1 MMRPMPAPSEPVDYG
16 EYLRLDRLLSS
27 QAPKSAELGRPAHD
41 EMLFIVVHQAY
52 ELWFKQILHELDS
65 VIGLFRAQSVDETNV
80 GVAVARL
87 ERVVE
92 IQKVLLDQ
100 LHVLETM
107 TPLDFLEFRD
117 LLVPASGFQSVQF
130 RMIENKLGLRTPG
143 RTPREKTP
151 ASPRLSADAR
161 DALERSTTDPSLFE
175 LLERW
180 LERTPFLEVPGFQ
193 FWESYAAAVKRM
205 LGAEQ
210 VLIDANPTL
219 GPAERERQFAELRRT
234 ALSFEAVLDE
244 SAHERLRAEGRRRLS
259 HRATRAALF
268 IHLYRD
274 RPILH
279 LPFRLLR
286 TLVEVDELLAAW
298 RYRHALMVHR
308 MIGTRIGTGGSSG
321 HQYLLET
328 VERNKV
334 YADLFNL
341 SSFLISR
348 SALPALPPEL
358 DRRLGFHFRAEETRH
373 P

>member
-1 MMRPMPAPSEPVDYG
+1 MTRPRDPVDYG
-16 EYLRLDRLLSS
+16 EYLKLDTLLSS
-27 QAPKSAELGRPAHD
+27 QAPKSAETGAPAHD

-65 VIGLFRAQSVDETNV
+65 VMRLFHHDSVDERSV

-87 ERVVE
+87 ERIVE

-100 LHVLETM
+100 LRVLETM

-130 RMIENKLGLRTPG
+130 RLIENRLGLRGGERAPLE
-143 RTPREKTP
+143 RTPAPGKISI
-151 ASPRLSADAR
+151 AQR
-161 DALERSTTDPSLFE
+161 DALRRSEEGPSLFE
-175 LLERW
+175 LVERW

-193 FWESYAAAVKRM
+193 FWEQYGAAVRRM
-205 LGAEQ
+205 LEADRATIES
-210 VLIDANPTL
+210 NPTL
-219 GPAERERQFAELRRT
+219 APVDRQTQLRELERT
-234 ALSFEAVLDE
+234 ARSFAAVLDE
-244 SAHERLRAEGRRRLS
+244 GAHEELRASGERRLS

-274 RPILH
+274 QPILH

-286 TLVEVDELLAAW
+286 TLVDVDELLATW

-308 MIGTRIGTGGSSG
+308 MIGTKIGTGGSSG
-321 HQYLLET
+321 HQYLLST

-334 YADLFNL
+334 FTDLFNL
-341 SSFLISR
+341 STFLISR
-348 SALPALPPEL
+348 SALPPLPPDLE
-358 DRRLGFHFRAEETRH
+358 RRLGFYFPRE
-373 P
+373 